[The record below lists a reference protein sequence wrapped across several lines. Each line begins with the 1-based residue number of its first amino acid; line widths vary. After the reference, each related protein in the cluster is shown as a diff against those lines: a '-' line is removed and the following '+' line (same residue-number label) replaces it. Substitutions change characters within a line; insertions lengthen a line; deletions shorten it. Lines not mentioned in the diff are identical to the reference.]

1 MKKLLSIILAL
12 AMAAC
17 LLAGCGGNTN
27 TPSDDADKP
36 APSEAQP
43 QDSTDQKDPKD
54 DGIATTFS
62 TDQVIE
68 LDFWHCISNPTHLE
82 ILNGLVDGFNET
94 VGKEKGIHVTAYAQ
108 GSQYD
113 LDAATIGAIKAGTI
127 PNVSLSV
134 PSYTAAYLPADC
146 VVDLTPYV
154 YNEEI
159 GIEDLDDFY
168 PSFLEQGKEYP
179 QEGMYSLPIHM
190 KAEVLYYNV
199 NFFEEHGLTAPT
211 TWEEL
216 IETSRKITEITGK
229 PAFGWDSLASAF
241 ITLSLEK
248 GGQFADKEGNIG
260 FLEQDEIS
268 KEVIG
273 LWQDCIDEGIWRTAG
288 EDGFFSGPFANEIV
302 QMYIGVSTESSWIN
316 QKAVEGLRWA
326 AAPIPY
332 FADKGISAAFQEGHV
347 IEILSQDKDPD
358 EILASWFFVKYM
370 TSYEAN
376 LATACGSGYMPI
388 RKSVAE
394 SDAYQTWCQENNNF
408 ASYVA
413 TQSADSY
420 YILPA
425 FVTDTYTAA
434 GLWSEI
440 KVMMGNILD
449 NGMDAD
455 AALDALKVQFQ

>member
-12 AMAAC
+12 AMTAC
-17 LLAGCGGNTN
+17 LLAGCGGNGN
-27 TPSDDADKP
+27 TPPADPNPPASSDD
-36 APSEAQP
+36 QP
-43 QDSTDQKDPKD
+43 QDGPEDG
-54 DGIATTFS
+54 GIATTFS
-62 TDQVIE
+62 TDGVIE

-82 ILNGLVDGFNET
+82 ILNGLVDSFNET

-108 GSQYD
+108 GSQAD
-113 LDAATIGAIKAGTI
+113 LDATTIGAIKAGTI
-127 PNVSLSV
+127 PNVTLSV

-154 YNEEI
+154 YHEEI

-168 PSFLEQGKEYP
+168 PAFLRQGEEYP
-179 QEGMYSLPIHM
+179 QEGLYSLPIHM

-199 NFFEEHGLTAPT
+199 NFFEENGLTVPA

-216 IETSRKITEITGK
+216 IETSRKITAITGK

-241 ITLSLEK
+241 ITMSLEK
-248 GGQFADKEGNIG
+248 GGQFADKEGSIG

-273 LWQDCIDEGIWRTAG
+273 LWQDCISEGIWRTAG

-326 AAPIPY
+326 AAPIPS

-347 IEILSQDKDPD
+347 IEILSQDKNPD
-358 EILASWFFVKYM
+358 EILASWFFIKYM

-394 SDAYQTWCQENNNF
+394 SEAYQSWCQENNNF

-440 KVMMGNILD
+440 KVMMGSILD
-449 NGMDAD
+449 NGVDVD
-455 AALDALKVQFQ
+455 TALDTLKVQFP

>member
-179 QEGMYSLPIHM
+179 QEGMYSLP
-190 KAEVLYYNV
+190 
-199 NFFEEHGLTAPT
+199 FT
-211 TWEEL
+211 
-216 IETSRKITEITGK
+216 
-229 PAFGWDSLASAF
+229 
-241 ITLSLEK
+241 
-248 GGQFADKEGNIG
+248 
-260 FLEQDEIS
+260 
-268 KEVIG
+268 
-273 LWQDCIDEGIWRTAG
+273 
-288 EDGFFSGPFANEIV
+288 
-302 QMYIGVSTESSWIN
+302 
-316 QKAVEGLRWA
+316 
-326 AAPIPY
+326 
-332 FADKGISAAFQEGHV
+332 
-347 IEILSQDKDPD
+347 
-358 EILASWFFVKYM
+358 
-370 TSYEAN
+370 
-376 LATACGSGYMPI
+376 
-388 RKSVAE
+388 
-394 SDAYQTWCQENNNF
+394 
-408 ASYVA
+408 
-413 TQSADSY
+413 
-420 YILPA
+420 
-425 FVTDTYTAA
+425 
-434 GLWSEI
+434 
-440 KVMMGNILD
+440 
-449 NGMDAD
+449 
-455 AALDALKVQFQ
+455 